1 MAKETYGKVTQVIG
15 AVVDIRFNDDE
26 LPDLLNAITIRSAG
40 QDKDFQSSQE
50 LDITLEAMQLLGN
63 DTVRCVALQP
73 TDGIMRGMTATNT
86 GAPIRVPV
94 GDGCLGRI
102 LNVLGEPVD
111 EKPAVEA
118 SCHEENLEV
127 THIANVTDTHRMRM
141 YFRDTTQIGRASC
154 RERV

>member
-94 GDGCLGRI
+94 GDGC
-102 LNVLGEPVD
+102 
-111 EKPAVEA
+111 
-118 SCHEENLEV
+118 SH
-127 THIANVTDTHRMRM
+127 
-141 YFRDTTQIGRASC
+141 
-154 RERV
+154 

>member
-50 LDITLEAMQLLGN
+50 LDITLETMQLLGN

-86 GAPIRVPV
+86 GAPIRV
-94 GDGCLGRI
+94 
-102 LNVLGEPVD
+102 
-111 EKPAVEA
+111 
-118 SCHEENLEV
+118 
-127 THIANVTDTHRMRM
+127 
-141 YFRDTTQIGRASC
+141 Q
-154 RERV
+154 